1 VDTFFTRFQ
10 VLLTPGHDQKWAEV
24 NLSSQIPG
32 WQRFP
37 AADDWLRR
45 NAVVAGGPD
54 QRLIFMKFLDAR
66 AKVTGGQP
74 LSQEQKDALFDQ
86 FRRWQTGQERQNN

>member
-1 VDTFFTRFQ
+1 
-10 VLLTPGHDQKWAEV
+10 
-24 NLSSQIPG
+24 
-32 WQRFP
+32 
-37 AADDWLRR
+37 
-45 NAVVAGGPD
+45 
-54 QRLIFMKFLDAR
+54 MKFLDAR